1 MHATNQSQAQTQLRA
16 ILDNNVFI
24 EWVPVD
30 LIDRTP
36 YARPISTVMLKRMV
50 EAARVQSRK
59 QTQDNMGVVT
69 LTLQPTG
76 RYNCVD
82 GNHRTA
88 LARALGLETILARI
102 VIDLSP
108 EQEAQLFEMIHTVHL
123 PTAQDRF
130 RARLYRYDP
139 VALDIQS
146 ILRHNGLDIAPSKR
160 TTPGKLVAVA
170 ALDQVYTQMGP
181 AALRMV
187 IEIIVAAWGT
197 DDSRAYVGSMLQGMA
212 VFLLRYSNKLDRSRL
227 IEKLQTVTPAR
238 LLADASS
245 SGAAVREAPSS
256 KVGKVILRLY
266 NHGLRGNSKFL
277 LPDWIDRPGTLFK
290 VARDLARADVEHVR
304 SGVPQK

>member
-1 MHATNQSQAQTQLRA
+1 MHATTQSQLHA

-30 LIDRTP
+30 QIDRTP
-36 YARPISTVMLKRMV
+36 YARPISTTMLKRMV
-50 EAARVQSRK
+50 EAAKTQSRK
-59 QTQDNMGVVT
+59 QTQDNMGIIT

-82 GNHRTA
+82 GNHRVA
-88 LARALGLETILARI
+88 LARTLGMEIILARI
-102 VIDLSP
+102 AIDLSP
-108 EQEAQLFEMIHTVHL
+108 EQEASLFEMIHTVNL

-139 VALDIQS
+139 VAMDIQR

-160 TTPGKLVAVA
+160 TVPGKLVAVA
-170 ALDQVYTQMGP
+170 ALDTVYVQMGP

-187 IEIIVAAWGT
+187 IEVIVAAWGT
-197 DDSRAYVGSMLQGMA
+197 DDSRAYVGTMIQGMA

-238 LLADASS
+238 LMAEAVSN
-245 SGAAVREAPSS
+245 GVAVREAPSS

-266 NHGLRGNSKFL
+266 NHGLRSNSKFL

-290 VARDLARADVEHVR
+290 TARDLARADVEQIR
-304 SGVPQK
+304 SGVPQD